1 MNFEV
6 SELGNRIIIKT
17 KKNNNITKITPLVY
31 KKALKTIMNLQA
43 EGKQVKLMEQT
54 QNYLINSL
62 F

>member
-31 KKALKTIMNLQA
+31 KKALITIMNLQDKGH
-43 EGKQVKLMEQT
+43 EVSMSGDITDYRIK
-54 QNYLINSL
+54 SL